1 MTFLM
6 MIDSKDKSTEI
17 KEKLRNLNYPYNEL
31 RKKNVVIIPII
42 NNDYS
47 IVKKASLKSLL
58 LRNEDFFKII
68 GSNEYTIRKIGFIE
82 DIDEETLQEI
92 DELLD
97 GKKYIELIDYIN
109 NNDLHIKKLD
119 IFDKENRIIVIYD
132 SGIIFTKG
140 DLHDR
145 GLIKSI
151 QDIISKILTNNC
163 D

>member
-6 MIDSKDKSTEI
+6 MIDSKNRSTEI

-58 LRNEDFFKII
+58 LRNKDFFKII
-68 GSNEYTIRKIGFIE
+68 GSNEYIIRKIGFIE
-82 DIDEETLQEI
+82 DIDEETVQEI

-97 GKKYIELIDYIN
+97 EKKYIKLINYIN
-109 NNDLHIKKLD
+109 KKDLHIKKLD

-140 DLHDR
+140 DIHDKS
-145 GLIKSI
+145 LIESI
-151 QDIISKILTNNC
+151 QDIISKILNNNC